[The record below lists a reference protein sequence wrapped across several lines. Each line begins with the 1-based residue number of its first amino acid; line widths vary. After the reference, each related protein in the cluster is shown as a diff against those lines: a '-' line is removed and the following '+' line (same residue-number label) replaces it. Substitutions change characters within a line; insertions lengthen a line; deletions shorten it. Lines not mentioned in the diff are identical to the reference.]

1 MAKRRQIVKVI
12 LLMVLVYLSWVLGR
26 SLWDLYQAKDR
37 LVEAEVNLEEVKAE
51 QELLSARLEEVRSDE
66 FKEKEVRDKLTR
78 RLPGETV
85 VLVPE
90 VELVERG
97 LREKNEEK
105 RPNWQKWWDLFFG
118 E

>member
-37 LVEAEVNLEEVKAE
+37 LIVAEADLEEVKNE
-51 QELLSARLEEVRSDE
+51 QQMLLDRLSEVKGDE

-78 RLPGETV
+78 SLPGDTV

-90 VELVERG
+90 VELAERG
-97 LREKNEEK
+97 LRDKNEEK
-105 RPNWQKWWDLFFG
+105 RLNWQKWRDLFF
-118 E
+118 EE

>member
-12 LLMVLVYLSWVLGR
+12 LLMVLAYLSWVLSR

-37 LVEAEVNLEEVKAE
+37 LIVAEADLEEVKIE
-51 QELLSARLEEVRSDE
+51 QQMLLDRLDEVRSDE

-97 LREKNEEK
+97 LREKSEEK
-105 RPNWQKWWDLFFG
+105 RPNWQKWRDLFFG